1 MAPLLRT
8 VAIVGAGF
16 SGTLVARNLLR
27 GSLTG
32 PTRILLIERS
42 GTFARGVAYAERE
55 HPYLLNVPA
64 ARMSAS
70 GEDPLEFLKFAQRRN
85 PSTLGEDFLP
95 RTLYGDYL
103 TELLLAAELAA
114 PRYLRLERVHADVQ
128 AVERPSRTASLQ
140 LLLANGQ
147 RIVAD
152 DVVLASGNPPPAPLA
167 VMRGIENSERFQPDP
182 WSGHRPTGAA
192 ETVLIVGSGLTMI
205 DVVTAATSGSKP
217 WPSLHVISRHGLIPA
232 PQSSFRTDAF
242 KGDGSMLLLAA
253 SASTR
258 RLVRVTRVLARE
270 AESLGGDWREAVTFV
285 RRVAPTLWQ
294 RLPENERR
302 RFLRHVRT
310 YWDVHR
316 HRLPP
321 DVVTHLRTLRREGTL
336 TVHAGRLLEMRPGAD
351 SVLVTWRPRGEERS
365 AALRFDRVI
374 NCTGPDYDMRQAR
387 DPLLRNLALS
397 GLAVPD
403 AHGLGF
409 RTGRHGALVDSEG
422 WPALHLYYVGPMLR
436 ADHWE
441 ATGATELREHAERL
455 AAHLSQQTSDEP
467 RG

>member
-1 MAPLLRT
+1 MAALLRT

-16 SGTLVARNLLR
+16 SGTVAAINLLR
-27 GSLTG
+27 GSLPG
-32 PTRILLIERS
+32 PTRMLLIERS
-42 GTFARGVAYAERE
+42 GIFARGVAYAARE

-70 GEDPLEFLKFAQRRN
+70 GKDPLEFLKFAQRFH
-85 PSTLGEDFLP
+85 PSTSGEDFLP
-95 RTLYGDYL
+95 RALYGEYL

-114 PRYLRLERVHADVQ
+114 PRHLKLERLHTDVL
-128 AVERPSRTASLQ
+128 AVDRQSRTSALQ
-140 LLLANGQ
+140 LKLANGEC
-147 RIVAD
+147 IVAD
-152 DVVLASGNPPPAPLA
+152 DVVLATGNPPPAPLA
-167 VMRGIENSERFQPDP
+167 VMQAIQDSERFQADP
-182 WSGHRPTGAA
+182 WSRQRPISAT
-192 ETVLIVGSGLTMI
+192 ESILIVGSGLTMI
-205 DVVTAATSGSKP
+205 DVVMAATCGP
-217 WPSLHVISRHGLIPA
+217 PPRPSLHVISRHGLIP
-232 PQSSFRTDAF
+232 PSQSSFRADAF

-285 RRVAPTLWQ
+285 RQVAPTLWQ

-321 DVVTHLRTLRREGTL
+321 DVVTHVRALRRDGTL
-336 TVHAGRLLEMRPGAD
+336 TVHAGRLLKMRPVAD
-351 SVLVTWRPRGEERS
+351 GILVAWRPRGEQTS
-365 AALRFDRVI
+365 TTLRFDRVI
-374 NCTGPDYDMRQAR
+374 NCTGPDYDMRRVR

-403 AHGLGF
+403 ALGLGF
-409 RTGRHGALVDSEG
+409 RTGRHGALIDAEG
-422 WPALHLYYVGPMLR
+422 WPALHLYYIGPMLR
-436 ADHWE
+436 AEHWE

-455 AAHLSQQTSDEP
+455 AVHLSQTATDEP

>member
-1 MAPLLRT
+1 MEPLLRT

-16 SGTLVARNLLR
+16 SGTLVATRLLR
-27 GSLTG
+27 GSLQG

-42 GTFARGVAYAERE
+42 GTFARGVAYAARE

-70 GEDPLEFLKFAQRRN
+70 GEDPLQFLKFAQRRD
-85 PSTLGEDFLP
+85 PSTSGEDFLP
-95 RTLYGDYL
+95 RTLYGEYL

-114 PRYLRLERVHADVQ
+114 PRHLRLERVHADVQ
-128 AVERPSRTASLQ
+128 AVERPSRTAPLQ
-140 LLLANGQ
+140 LKLANGD

-152 DVVLASGNPPPAPLA
+152 DVVLATGNPPPAPLA
-167 VMRGIENSERFQPDP
+167 VMRAIEDSERFQPDP
-182 WSGHRPTGAA
+182 WSTHRPISAT

-205 DVVTAATSGSKP
+205 DVVMAATSGPRP
-217 WPSLHVISRHGLIPA
+217 WPSLHVISRHGLIP
-232 PQSSFRTDAF
+232 PSQSSFRADAF

-285 RRVAPTLWQ
+285 RKMAPTLWQ
-294 RLPENERR
+294 RLPEGERR

-321 DVVTHLRTLRREGTL
+321 NVVTHLQSLRRDGTL
-336 TVHAGRLLEMRPGAD
+336 AVDAGRLLETRPGAD
-351 SVLVTWRPRGEERS
+351 GVSVTWRPRGEERS
-365 AALRFDRVI
+365 TTLRFDRVI
-374 NCTGPDYDMRQAR
+374 NCTGPDYDTRRAR
-387 DPLLRNLALS
+387 DPLLRHLARS

-403 AHGLGF
+403 TLGLGF
-409 RTGRHGALVDSEG
+409 RTGRHGALIDAEG
-422 WPALHLYYVGPMLR
+422 WPALHLYYIGPMLR
-436 ADHWE
+436 AEHWE
-441 ATGATELREHAERL
+441 VTGASELREHAERL

-467 RG
+467 HD